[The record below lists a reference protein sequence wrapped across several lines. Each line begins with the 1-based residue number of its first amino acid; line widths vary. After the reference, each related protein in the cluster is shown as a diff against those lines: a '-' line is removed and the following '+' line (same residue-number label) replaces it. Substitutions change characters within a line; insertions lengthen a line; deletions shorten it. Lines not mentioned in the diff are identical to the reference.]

1 MDNDEVID
9 NNNNQSDD
17 LKKSTIQTS
26 IISSL
31 VTVTLIFLIL
41 YISFQPI
48 QKINENAS
56 NITST
61 QKDIVAIRESIEI
74 SRKELE
80 TQVNEYIALNYG
92 ELSERDE
99 NVDKLLIYFRQQD
112 ARLSN
117 IEKAL
122 SKF

>member
-9 NNNNQSDD
+9 NNNQSDD